1 MLHNQIRPQVL
12 LWSYMGSHAGLC
24 DLVGCWLRCTVLLVR
39 GWPGCLSRQGFQ
51 LYFIDLMLC
60 CQAGSLSR
68 VPGWVGWHCRLCH
81 GIGRRSLSGPPS
93 SPHIPNYLPPP
104 PILLTKLPLH
114 RQSYKLYSAIRQDC
128 RLGSEV
134 VGTISW
140 VLRLPRAKGYV
151 QHISWAEILSWSP
164 ACVGP

>member
-1 MLHNQIRPQVL
+1 MPRDREEVTLWTTLQPPHPQ
-12 LWSYMGSHAGLC
+12 
-24 DLVGCWLRCTVLLVR
+24 
-39 GWPGCLSRQGFQ
+39 
-51 LYFIDLMLC
+51 
-60 CQAGSLSR
+60 
-68 VPGWVGWHCRLCH
+68 
-81 GIGRRSLSGPPS
+81 
-93 SPHIPNYLPPP
+93 LPPTP
-104 PILLTKLPLH
+104 THPADKASPLH

-164 ACVGP
+164 ACVGPQDIPGCLARISVWVGLRLCSVLWQGCTFASLPRQAHRTCPLDSMDCWLIALISRTAN